1 LHIGKFHLCQLLDDE
16 NGLIWHNQRR
26 VTGGRLGLRLDNNF
40 GAVLPK
46 VDVSESNDKF
56 HETMR
61 LYRFV

>member
-1 LHIGKFHLCQLLDDE
+1 LHIGEFHLCQLLDDE

-26 VTGGRLGLRLDNNF
+26 VTGGRLGLRLVNNF

-46 VDVSESNDKF
+46 VDVSENNGKF
-56 HETMR
+56 CETMR

>member
-16 NGLIWHNQRR
+16 NGLIWHNQAKSLAGDR
-26 VTGGRLGLRLDNNF
+26 VLRLVKNF

-46 VDVSESNDKF
+46 VDVSENNGKF
-56 HETMR
+56 RETMR